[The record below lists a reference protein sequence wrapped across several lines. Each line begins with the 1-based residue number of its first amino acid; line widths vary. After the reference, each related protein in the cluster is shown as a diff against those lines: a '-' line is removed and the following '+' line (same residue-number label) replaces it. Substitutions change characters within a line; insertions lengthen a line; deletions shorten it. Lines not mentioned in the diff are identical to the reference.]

1 MRVKVQGGTPPTLT
15 FVGARERTVLVADGV
30 EVDARGVATSCDGR
44 PMSGRAVSYAWDVV
58 DAVTGARL
66 PLASSSRDARKFA
79 AGAGALAP
87 GAYDLVATV
96 VDDAYGFATNGSVR
110 LRVERSALVA
120 RVDGGDRTVPLADGA
135 VAVTSAS
142 YDPDDRS
149 APLAETWSCAFGD
162 DACGVTADAE
172 TGATVALDRGAG
184 AYLVTL
190 VAAATDGREAT
201 AVATFE
207 ARAADFP
214 RVSVA
219 PRWTGDAVVANAR
232 LVVDASLD
240 GGDAGEATYEW
251 TAAGSFVD
259 GAGLA
264 DVAATRV
271 AGDAVVDGATTVQS
285 LVIRAGALVPG
296 ATYAFSL
303 RATWAGA
310 ADAGEAAVTAHV
322 AAPPTAGVLR
332 VAPEA
337 GEAITTKFELATS
350 SWASTEL
357 PLTYAFFAAADA
369 GAGDTTVLKTGS
381 LAAALVAALPEG
393 ALALRAWDAACAWAG
408 GGLRNP
414 PSKLLP

>member
-135 VAVTSAS
+135 VAVASAS
-142 YDPDDRS
+142 YDPDDMS

-184 AYLVTL
+184 AYVVTL

-219 PRWTGDAVVANAR
+219 PRWTCLLYTSD
-232 LVVDASLD
+232 
-240 GGDAGEATYEW
+240 
-251 TAAGSFVD
+251 
-259 GAGLA
+259 
-264 DVAATRV
+264 
-271 AGDAVVDGATTVQS
+271 
-285 LVIRAGALVPG
+285 
-296 ATYAFSL
+296 
-303 RATWAGA
+303 A
-310 ADAGEAAVTAHV
+310 ADE
-322 AAPPTAGVLR
+322 
-332 VAPEA
+332 
-337 GEAITTKFELATS
+337 
-350 SWASTEL
+350 
-357 PLTYAFFAAADA
+357 
-369 GAGDTTVLKTGS
+369 
-381 LAAALVAALPEG
+381 
-393 ALALRAWDAACAWAG
+393 
-408 GGLRNP
+408 
-414 PSKLLP
+414 

>member
-1 MRVKVQGGTPPTLT
+1 M
-15 FVGARERTVLVADGV
+15 ADGV

-135 VAVTSAS
+135 VAVASAS

-149 APLAETWSCAFGD
+149 APLAETWSCAFGN

-184 AYLVTL
+184 AYVVTL

-240 GGDAGEATYEW
+240 GDAGEATYEW

-303 RATWAGA
+303 RATWAA
-310 ADAGEAAVTAHV
+310 A
-322 AAPPTAGVLR
+322 AGVSKTMELETSAASLPSSSMRSSIR
-332 VAPEA
+332 V
-337 GEAITTKFELATS
+337 TS
-350 SWASTEL
+350 RSIAS
-357 PLTYAFFAAADA
+357 
-369 GAGDTTVLKTGS
+369 S
-381 LAAALVAALPEG
+381 SSSS
-393 ALALRAWDAACAWAG
+393 
-408 GGLRNP
+408 
-414 PSKLLP
+414 PSPSSSS